1 MLEVLFWRRISLNF
15 GPTSK
20 AAGARQRL
28 KCIVHGNTNV
38 NETTSYIH
46 LLQALKREL
55 ADFPASFFYIFH
67 RAICHWKIIASTKL
81 WTPFIISS
89 LHSLFQYI
97 SWNVKWGPEARLDLA
112 PKWKLQV
119 NSETTFGNSVG
130 GGQGW
135 NPSTLSCV
143 TTESDTAVWVGVI
156 YHQIHTK

>member
-1 MLEVLFWRRISLNF
+1 MHCAWEHKCKWNYNIHTFATSFEAAMMKISF
-15 GPTSK
+15 V
-20 AAGARQRL
+20 R
-28 KCIVHGNTNV
+28 
-38 NETTSYIH
+38 SYFSPCY
-46 LLQALKREL
+46 LSL
-55 ADFPASFFYIFH
+55 
-67 RAICHWKIIASTKL
+67 KIITNTKL
-81 WTPFIISS
+81 WTNFTLSFPIVLCLIFKQKGWEIFFIFISS
-89 LHSLFQYI
+89 LNYLFQYI